1 MMKRKGKV
9 LSLVLAAILTVSSG
23 SVVQAADTSTKVQ
36 NTQAVKAEAQSLE
49 AQSSIVKAVKAAKV
63 SPVSAQSATVKA
75 TKTTVVDGSIP
86 VIMMNTGNESVNKVG
101 QIILAARNGT
111 VGNHYQYSQAVTFKT
126 KGTLDFAMN
135 YSAKSDGAK
144 QKSATYGLFY
154 DSALTKPV
162 DSYQF
167 CDELGETTSRMF
179 KVPKPGKYYLGIYV
193 YANTY
198 SDGVY
203 DAWGFVAAA
212 GFYNGA
218 DRTILH
224 NKQIAIGQKE
234 PQTNYFKF
242 KATQTGYVS
251 AFASK
256 DSKYSVKVALCN
268 SKKKAYSDYTAVGY
282 NPSYG
287 VTKGK
292 TYYFKVASSYNS
304 NGGYFF
310 KVKNYKVS
318 EKSGKSKGKAVT
330 IKKGK
335 TVSGTLQAG
344 SSQADW
350 YKFKLTSKKSVK
362 ILWKAKT
369 NDTMKITVY
378 QGGRAIG
385 TRSLIY
391 SNSSYTL
398 QSLGKWSK
406 GIYYIKVYRGNSKS
420 SGWYSLKWK

>member
-167 CDELGETTSRMF
+167 CDELSGIMP
-179 KVPKPGKYYLGIYV
+179 VPGHDPDLE
-193 YANTY
+193 NTY
-198 SDGVY
+198 IY
-203 DAWGFVAAA
+203 
-212 GFYNGA
+212 
-218 DRTILH
+218 
-224 NKQIAIGQKE
+224 
-234 PQTNYFKF
+234 
-242 KATQTGYVS
+242 
-251 AFASK
+251 
-256 DSKYSVKVALCN
+256 
-268 SKKKAYSDYTAVGY
+268 
-282 NPSYG
+282 
-287 VTKGK
+287 
-292 TYYFKVASSYNS
+292 
-304 NGGYFF
+304 
-310 KVKNYKVS
+310 
-318 EKSGKSKGKAVT
+318 
-330 IKKGK
+330 K
-335 TVSGTLQAG
+335 TVSPVPEYIPEYFSGNEKCRNAAVLLFRRAG
-344 SSQADW
+344 SIHFPRNL
-350 YKFKLTSKKSVK
+350 YHLFP
-362 ILWKAKT
+362 I
-369 NDTMKITVY
+369 
-378 QGGRAIG
+378 
-385 TRSLIY
+385 
-391 SNSSYTL
+391 
-398 QSLGKWSK
+398 
-406 GIYYIKVYRGNSKS
+406 
-420 SGWYSLKWK
+420 